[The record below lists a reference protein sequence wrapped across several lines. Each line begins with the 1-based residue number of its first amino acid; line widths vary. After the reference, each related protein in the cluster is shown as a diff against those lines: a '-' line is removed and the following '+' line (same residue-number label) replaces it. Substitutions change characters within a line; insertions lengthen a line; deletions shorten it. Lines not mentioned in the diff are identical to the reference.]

1 MKMDCKTTQ
10 SLVIPYIKGELTEEQ
25 EEAFLCHVFE
35 CRECFEELEI
45 FYTVYEALQ
54 KLDEED
60 HVSYN
65 MQELLS
71 VSLRAAQRKIIWHKL
86 VHYFS
91 YALMIAA
98 EAVLACMLI
107 GGQVEIHFSRKAETW
122 QMIETETETGKAS
135 ETQKA
140 ETETAVPKET
150 AAQTQAKT
158 DTKIERKTE
167 GSHE

>member
-54 KLDEED
+54 KLDEEE

-71 VSLRAAQRKIIWHKL
+71 ISLRMAQRKIIWHKL

-107 GGQVEIHFSRKAETW
+107 GGQVEIHFSGKAETR
-122 QMIETETETGKAS
+122 QIIETETETVKAS
-135 ETQKA
+135 ETQK
-140 ETETAVPKET
+140 TEKAVPKET

>member
-1 MKMDCKTTQ
+1 MYKRQ
-10 SLVIPYIKGELTEEQ
+10 
-25 EEAFLCHVFE
+25 
-35 CRECFEELEI
+35 
-45 FYTVYEALQ
+45 VYEALQ

-71 VSLRAAQRKIIWHKL
+71 VSLRMAQRKIIWHKL

-107 GGQVEIHFSRKAETW
+107 GGQVEIHFSGKAETR
-122 QMIETETETGKAS
+122 QIIETETETVKAS
-135 ETQKA
+135 ETQK
-140 ETETAVPKET
+140 TEKAVPKET

>member
-1 MKMDCKTTQ
+1 MCLNVENVLKNWRFSIRFM
-10 SLVIPYIKGELTEEQ
+10 
-25 EEAFLCHVFE
+25 
-35 CRECFEELEI
+35 
-45 FYTVYEALQ
+45 

-71 VSLRAAQRKIIWHKL
+71 VSLRMAQRKIIWHKL

-107 GGQVEIHFSRKAETW
+107 GGQVEIHFSGKAETR
-122 QMIETETETGKAS
+122 QIIETETETVKAS

-140 ETETAVPKET
+140 ETEKAVPKET